1 MVPEVLPEVFVS
13 KAVIGTLPLVIGDKT
28 ITEDYNQESTRELAK
43 GGLRMQC

>member
-13 KAVIGTLPLVIGDKT
+13 KAVIATLP
-28 ITEDYNQESTRELAK
+28 ITEDYNQEFTRELTK